1 MNKQAQII
9 ITPAGGC
16 ECLYTE
22 AIDLAALGTLSVKR
36 ATDIAFDDDSQLWV
50 VRDTGGRE
58 LYRHISRESCLTW
71 ERDYLERQ
79 ETAKH
84 GGLK

>member
-1 MNKQAQII
+1 MSAALIV
-9 ITPAGGC
+9 TPAGAV

-22 AIDLAALGTLSVKR
+22 AIDLWKLGDLTVRR
-36 ATDIAFDDDSQLWV
+36 ATDIAFDNDSQLWT
-50 VRDTGGRE
+50 VRDPGGCA
-58 LYRHISRESCLTW
+58 LYRHCSREACLTW
-71 ERDYLERQ
+71 ERDYLERR

>member
-1 MNKQAQII
+1 MSAALI
-9 ITPAGGC
+9 ITPAGVV

-22 AIDLAALGTLSVKR
+22 AFDLWKLGDLRVSR
-36 ATDIAFDDDSQLWV
+36 ATDIVFDNDSQLWEV
-50 VRDTGGRE
+50 WDNGGRE
-58 LYRHISRESCLTW
+58 LYRHCSREACLEW
-71 ERDYLERQ
+71 ERGYLEQQ